1 MAIITITFWYLKS
14 MDQAIQIEQNYH
26 QELRGNINESNE
38 QNENESNEIS
48 KQTSNKSKSKSRS
61 KLNLSEIIILC

>member
-1 MAIITITFWYLKS
+1 

-48 KQTSNKSKSKSRS
+48 KQT
-61 KLNLSEIIILC
+61 